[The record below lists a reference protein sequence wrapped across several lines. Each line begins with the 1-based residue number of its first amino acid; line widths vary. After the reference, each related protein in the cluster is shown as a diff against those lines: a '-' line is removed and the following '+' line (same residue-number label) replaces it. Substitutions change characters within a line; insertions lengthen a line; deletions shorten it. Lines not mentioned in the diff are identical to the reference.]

1 MDNGARQP
9 HIVFFPSAGMGHILP
24 MAELAKLLVDRHHF
38 TVTFITFSE
47 HSNKTQDAFLASLP
61 SSITSISLPP
71 IPLSDLPENSAVE
84 TRMSIAAARSVPHLR
99 SLLLPLLSSTRLVA
113 FIADLFTTTGCDAAK
128 ALKIQHFIFIPTNL
142 LFVTLML
149 HLPALNAELSCDFWE
164 LEQPVLLPGYPPIPG
179 TEILHPLQDR
189 KNECYRW
196 MLEHAKRYR
205 EAEGIL
211 VNTFDAIEPEA
222 ANLLK
227 KEEPGRATLYA
238 VGPLIR
244 AHAVSGEEGAHCLR
258 WLDSQPTG
266 SVLFV
271 SFGSVGS
278 HSTEQLGELAL
289 GLEASGQRFLWV
301 VRTPV
306 DLNSVG
312 SNYIEAQSA
321 DNPLA
326 YLPEGFLERTKGV
339 GLVVPSWAP
348 QVDILAHSSTGG
360 FLSHCGWNSTLES
373 MARGVPMIVWPLF
386 AEQRMNAVMM
396 VEGAKVAMRL
406 KARKDGIF
414 DRKKISRVVKNL
426 MEGEE
431 GERLRKSAKELQAE
445 AAAAMTEGGSSSV
458 ALAAFAEK
466 LKSFPTV

>member
-9 HIVFFPSAGMGHILP
+9 HIVFLPSAGMGHLIP
-24 MAELAKLLVDRHHF
+24 MAELAKLLVDRYHF
-38 TVTFITFSE
+38 TITFITFSE
-47 HSNKTQDAFLASLP
+47 YSNKTQDAFLASLP
-61 SSITSISLPP
+61 SSITSLSLPP
-71 IPLSDLPENSAVE
+71 IPLSDLPEDSAIE
-84 TRMSIAAARSVPHLR
+84 TRMSVAAARSVPYLR

-113 FIADLFTTTGCDAAK
+113 FIADLFATAACDAAK
-128 ALKIQHFIFIPTNL
+128 ALKIPHFIFIPTNL
-142 LFVTLML
+142 LFVTLMF
-149 HLPALNAELSCDFWE
+149 HLPAINAKLSCNFWE
-164 LEQPVLLPGYPPIPG
+164 LEHPVLLPGFPPIPG
-179 TEILHPLQDR
+179 TEILNPLQDR
-189 KNECYRW
+189 KNECYKW

-211 VNTFDAIEPEA
+211 VNSFDAIEPEG

-227 KEEPGRATLYA
+227 KEEPGRATVYP

-244 AHAVSGEEGAHCLR
+244 AQAVSGEEGAHCLR
-258 WLDSQPTG
+258 WLDSQPAG

-301 VRTPV
+301 VRSPV
-306 DLNSVG
+306 DLKSVG
-312 SNYIEAQSA
+312 SNYINSQSA
-321 DNPLA
+321 DNPSA

-348 QVDILAHSSTGG
+348 QVDVLAHSSTGG

-386 AEQRMNAVMM
+386 AEQRMNSVMM

-414 DRKKISRVVKNL
+414 DREEISRVVKDL

-431 GERLRKSAKELQAE
+431 GERLRKKAKEFEVE

-458 ALAAFAEK
+458 ALAALAEK